1 VEFSACGRPPK
12 QNDAPHVPP
21 QANTNTKVNERNPP
35 SLPSRSRRSPPALH
49 LVLFGQLLAPHWA
62 LRVFRHQIEHLLTL
76 LCVPLIFFSEH
87 NLWGPGPT
95 LVLAMLAL
103 MPLAERLSFLTEQLT
118 LHSNETVG
126 GGLNSTLGNALETVF
141 SIVALVKAKLSL
153 DAGEMTKQF
162 FLALIQTS
170 LLGSMLSYLL
180 LVQGTVFLVGY

>member
-1 VEFSACGRPPK
+1 
-12 QNDAPHVPP
+12 
-21 QANTNTKVNERNPP
+21 
-35 SLPSRSRRSPPALH
+35 
-49 LVLFGQLLAPHWA
+49 
-62 LRVFRHQIEHLLTL
+62 
-76 LCVPLIFFSEH
+76 
-87 NLWGPGPT
+87 
-95 LVLAMLAL
+95 MLAL